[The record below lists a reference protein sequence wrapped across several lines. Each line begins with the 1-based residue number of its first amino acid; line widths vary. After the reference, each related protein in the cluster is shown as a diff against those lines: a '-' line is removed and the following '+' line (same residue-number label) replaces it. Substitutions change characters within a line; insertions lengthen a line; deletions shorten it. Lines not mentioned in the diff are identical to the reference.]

1 MIKFNLADRRKYFDR
16 LQAEWHDSSAALY
29 NHLIDDIRNDTT
41 RLSQFFETAGRVMDI
56 DQKRQKS
63 LAFVSALNKAEQ
75 YNAVRRIK
83 ENAHVVNIVRQSL
96 QDRVA
101 SYQFALER
109 LVIVVPSQQ
118 AVEAERLLTQ
128 LQSQIARYDTL
139 PPTWRREPSLASTN

>member
-1 MIKFNLADRRKYFDR
+1 M
-16 LQAEWHDSSAALY
+16 
-29 NHLIDDIRNDTT
+29 
-41 RLSQFFETAGRVMDI
+41 
-56 DQKRQKS
+56 
-63 LAFVSALNKAEQ
+63 
-75 YNAVRRIK
+75 RRIK

-118 AVEAERLLTQ
+118 AVDAERLLTQ